1 MKKAENIVFCIDKKD
16 KDFYEFLEDKKILT
30 GKNKDLFLFTM
41 GYGYKY
47 GTRVEL
53 ENRDSS
59 GYWRWSHLN
68 MEEKSLLYSL
78 ILEEKSNLIFDD
90 NQDINNMVEIAEE
103 YAHSGVIL
111 LQNLK
116 DNTQMDN
123 FGLRIE
129 QRIFKVLNKEIIG

>member
-1 MKKAENIVFCIDKKD
+1 MKKAENILFCVDKND
-16 KDFYEFLEDKKILT
+16 KDFYEFLEGKNILS

-59 GYWRWSHLN
+59 GFWRWSHLN
-68 MEEKSLLYSL
+68 MDEKSLVYSL
-78 ILEEKSNLIFDD
+78 ILEEKDNLIFDD
-90 NQDINNMVEIAEE
+90 NQDINNMVKIAEE
-103 YAHSGVIL
+103 YAHGGVKL

-116 DNTQMDN
+116 NSTQIDN
-123 FGLRIE
+123 FGLRVE
-129 QRIFKVLNKEIIG
+129 QKLFKVLNEEVID